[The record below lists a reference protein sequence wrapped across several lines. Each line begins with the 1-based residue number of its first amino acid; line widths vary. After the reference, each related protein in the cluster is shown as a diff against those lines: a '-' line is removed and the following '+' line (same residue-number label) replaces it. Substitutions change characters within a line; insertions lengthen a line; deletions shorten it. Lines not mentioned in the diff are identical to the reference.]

1 MKSDALGGL
10 TILVVEDEPET
21 LELVSMILR
30 DSGADVVSAANA
42 EAAMTILETSP
53 PHVMVSD
60 LNLPGADGCAL
71 VRQMREQLGT
81 KVPAIALSASKSFG
95 DAKRALEAGFDV
107 HVAKPISS
115 DELVQAVRA
124 LGGSLSGNV
133 NGSSPAS

>member
-1 MKSDALGGL
+1 MSDALGGL

-30 DSGADVVSAANA
+30 DAGAEIVSASHA
-42 EAAMTILETSP
+42 EAAMDLLETSR

-71 VRQMREQLGT
+71 VERVRERFGRQ
-81 KVPAIALSASKSFG
+81 VPAIALSASKTLG
-95 DAKRALEAGFDV
+95 DAKRALDAGFDV

-115 DELVQAVRA
+115 DELVEAVRA
-124 LGGSLSGNV
+124 LTGAIS
-133 NGSSPAS
+133 GSSPES